1 VSNANRTSDQI
12 RGNSVERIVDNDEIS
27 FRTQATEPFSGA
39 SGPSGTHHEKFCRG
53 CSRWLKGEEFSL
65 KDSAR
70 MWLRSRCRACCRAR
84 SQKHYRRMKPAYIQ
98 RNRRR
103 KPALSESAAAFVL
116 SFLADHACALCGEE
130 DPIVLEFNHLDLA
143 TKSGNI
149 SEMIQ
154 AGTSVRRLRLEI
166 AKCEVLC
173 ANCHQRHTISTARA
187 HYKLALSTRAPSWRL
202 AANRRNASIALERLA
217 AATCLDCRLADSLVL
232 QFDHRPD
239 EIKVKDIGW
248 FISSGSA
255 LRHVIAEMAKCD
267 VRCANCHRR
276 RTATERGLFR
286 ALANA

>member
-1 VSNANRTSDQI
+1 VGRANRTSDHI
-12 RGNSVERIVDNDEIS
+12 TGDSVERIVENDETS
-27 FRTQATEPFSGA
+27 CRTQATEPFSGA
-39 SGPSGTHHEKFCRG
+39 SGPSGTHYEKFCRG
-53 CSRWLKGEEFSL
+53 LLRWLNREEFSL

-103 KPALSESAAAFVL
+103 KPVLREAAAAFVL
-116 SFLADHACALCGEE
+116 SFLVDHACALCGEE
-130 DPIVLEFNHLDLA
+130 DPVVLEFNHLDPA

-202 AANRRNASIALERLA
+202 AANRRNASFALERLA
-217 AATCLDCRLADSLVL
+217 TATCLDCRLADPLVL
-232 QFDHRPD
+232 QFDHRPG
-239 EIKVKDIGW
+239 EK
-248 FISSGSA
+248 
-255 LRHVIAEMAKCD
+255 R
-267 VRCANCHRR
+267 
-276 RTATERGLFR
+276 
-286 ALANA
+286 